1 MHPAGI
7 YKKEQKG
14 YKQKMFGRLSNL
26 HFYFTHASASVRI
39 IWEVPLLFQGK
50 TT

>member
-26 HFYFTHASASVRI
+26 HFYFTHASASVEI
-39 IWEVPLLFQGK
+39 ILEILLLLMHL
-50 TT
+50 